1 MADNLILQDRMGLRL
16 STNEIDGVHVLRVK
30 LQVGADG
37 SAQDVSGDTPVPVA
51 ISGSPLTDLSDRAA
65 RLVGVV
71 YGSQGAQLKQ
81 TATNNNLQAE
91 LAVGGALI
99 DPRDVSDR
107 AARLVGVV
115 YGSQGAQL
123 KQTATNNNLQAEL
136 AVGGTLIDP
145 RAVRAL
151 TSSDVVTTA
160 QGAAAAASGAW
171 PTKLSDGANTA
182 GVTTISG
189 APTSY
194 ALKVDAA
201 AWVGSNAPTVGQK
214 AMSSSIPVV
223 IANDQSALA
232 APTLTKGTQGGTG
245 FTVQNLKDAGRSRIV
260 IAFEGTAP
268 ATADT
273 LLTLV
278 KKTDGSAAGGATSI
292 AVAVNK
298 RLRITCVTFSLRA
311 GAAAAAF
318 GTLTLRE
325 NPSGTVVLAS
335 PTWLRIDLGNTENT
349 VGAARSQVVPIP
361 DGIEFSGSNQIGVSL
376 AAQATTN
383 VASIELIG
391 FEY

>member
-51 ISGSPLTDLSDRAA
+51 ISGSPLTDL
-65 RLVGVV
+65 
-71 YGSQGAQLKQ
+71 
-81 TATNNNLQAE
+81 
-91 LAVGGALI
+91 
-99 DPRDVSDR
+99 SDR